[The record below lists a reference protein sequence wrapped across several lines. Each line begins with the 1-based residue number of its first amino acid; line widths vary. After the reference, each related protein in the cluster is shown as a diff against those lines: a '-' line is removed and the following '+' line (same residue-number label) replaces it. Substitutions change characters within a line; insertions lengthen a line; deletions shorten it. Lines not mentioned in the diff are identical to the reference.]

1 VIDKLMARKPLK
13 NYDMKEEEIEI
24 FDDNVLGNKQ
34 RLLVNNYVRLSRD
47 EIRRIFKA
55 LY

>member
-1 VIDKLMARKPLK
+1 MIDKLMARKPLK
-13 NYDMKEEEIEI
+13 DYDMKEEEIEI
-24 FDDNVLGNKQ
+24 FAYNILENQQ

-47 EIRRIFKA
+47 EIRCIFKA